1 MGDMP
6 AVVML
11 VWAGWLA
18 VPLSLSGLAQA
29 RAAVAA
35 AYDHDSPLPAPSTDH
50 PGTSGVS
57 AARDGAPRHSTS
69 HAPQTH
75 DGAARHG
82 TSPAPHTHDLA
93 SSHGTS
99 DVPRAHDGAARHGAS
114 HLPHGHDAAAYQAR
128 HHTAGAPGIA
138 SHAACY
144 GDGSQAAAGLDL
156 SARPA
161 CYGDLSDGAV
171 GLDGSA
177 RPAGRHAW
185 SARGTSGSPA
195 AALWQSSL
203 PAPAAPADTRPA
215 VSPLSADSTRTP
227 ASALATGTAGTQAAA
242 NFLPT
247 ETTDGRT
254 AASALATGSRANT
267 NTLTT
272 QTTDSRT
279 AASAPATKTT
289 GSRANTNTLTTQTT
303 DGRAAAS
310 ALAAEMVARERA
322 RIAGEVH
329 DAAGHGFSTIA
340 MQAGLALLVL
350 EENPE
355 QARESLRAI
364 RETSLAA
371 LAGLRGALD
380 LIDAREGD
388 DQLTG
393 LVAEVRAAGLPVD
406 LEPAEPDVPSHLRGT
421 VYRVA
426 RESLTNVIRHAG
438 PTSALVKAVD
448 DGRGGFVLEV
458 ADRGRGASVASEG
471 RGLSGMRERVLAAG
485 GEFSAGPRDGGG
497 FSVVARFPRG
507 AA

>member
-50 PGTSGVS
+50 PSTSGVS
-57 AARDGAPRHSTS
+57 AARDAAPRHSTS
-69 HAPQTH
+69 HVPQT
-75 DGAARHG
+75 
-82 TSPAPHTHDLA
+82 
-93 SSHGTS
+93 
-99 DVPRAHDGAARHGAS
+99 HDGAARHGAS
-114 HLPHGHDAAAYQAR
+114 HLPHGHDTAAYQAR

-161 CYGDLSDGAV
+161 CYGDLSDGAAS
-171 GLDGSA
+171 LDGSA

-195 AALWQSSL
+195 ALWQSSL

-215 VSPLSADSTRTP
+215 ASPLSADSARTP

-242 NFLPT
+242 N
-247 ETTDGRT
+247 
-254 AASALATGSRANT
+254 A
-267 NTLTT
+267 
-272 QTTDSRT
+272 
-279 AASAPATKTT
+279 
-289 GSRANTNTLTTQTT
+289 LTTQTT
-303 DGRAAAS
+303 DGRAATS
-310 ALAAEMVARERA
+310 ALVAEMVARERA

-393 LVAEVRAAGLPVD
+393 LVAGVRAAGLPVD

-438 PTSALVKAVD
+438 PTRALVKAVD

-458 ADRGRGASVASEG
+458 ADRGRGASMSSEG
-471 RGLSGMRERVLAAG
+471 RGLTSMRERVLAAG

>member
-35 AYDHDSPLPAPSTDH
+35 AYDHDSPPPAPSTDH
-50 PGTSGVS
+50 PGTPGVPT
-57 AARDGAPRHSTS
+57 ARVAAPRHSTS
-69 HAPQTH
+69 HVPQTH

-82 TSPAPHTHDLA
+82 TSPVPQTHDGAARHGASPAPHTHDLT

-99 DVPRAHDGAARHGAS
+99 DVPRTHDGAARHGAS
-114 HLPHGHDAAAYQAR
+114 HLLPGHDAAAYQAR

-161 CYGDLSDGAV
+161 CYGDLSDGAA

-177 RPAGRHAW
+177 RPAGLHAW
-185 SARGTSGSPA
+185 SALGTSGSPA

-203 PAPAAPADTRPA
+203 PAPAPAAPADTRPA
-215 VSPLSADSTRTP
+215 LSPLSADSTRTP

-242 NFLPT
+242 NSLPT
-247 ETTDGRT
+247 DTTDGRT
-254 AASALATGSRANT
+254 AT
-267 NTLTT
+267 
-272 QTTDSRT
+272 
-279 AASAPATKTT
+279 SAPATKTT
-289 GSRANTNTLTTQTT
+289 
-303 DGRAAAS
+303 DGRTAAS

-393 LVAEVRAAGLPVD
+393 LVAGVRAAGLPVD

-458 ADRGRGASVASEG
+458 ADRGRGASMSSEG
-471 RGLSGMRERVLAAG
+471 RGLTGMRERVLAAG

-507 AA
+507 VA